1 MIHNSKEEHDLYTNQ
16 MLSNLAHDEKA
27 FAIDNYPSFHSNH
40 EAYAILFEE
49 LEESIESLESVK
61 KNIAD
66 LWKMIRAD
74 WSKEEIISQFNKVAF
89 ESKLTAG
96 EVIQVYAVALKAI
109 EQLGGN
115 KSETISKSIKPQ
127 QF

>member
-16 MLSNLAHDEKA
+16 MLSNLANDEKA
-27 FAIDNYPSFHSNH
+27 FAIDKYPPFHSNH
-40 EAYAILFEE
+40 EAYAILLEE
-49 LEESIESLESVK
+49 LDESIESLESVK

-74 WSKEEIISQFNKVAF
+74 WSNEEVISQFNKIAF
-89 ESKLTAG
+89 EAKLTAG

-109 EQLGGN
+109 EQLGGKKN
-115 KSETISKSIKPQ
+115 ETISKIIKP
-127 QF
+127 